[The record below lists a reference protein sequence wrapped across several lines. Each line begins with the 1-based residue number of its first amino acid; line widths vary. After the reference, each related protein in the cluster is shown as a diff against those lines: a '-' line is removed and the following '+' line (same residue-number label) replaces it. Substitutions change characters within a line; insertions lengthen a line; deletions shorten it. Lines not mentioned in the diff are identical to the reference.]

1 MKVAYVV
8 QQFPPEVG
16 AGPARVVELAERWV
30 RDGAEVTVITA
41 MPSRMVPGQ
50 RAGAP
55 APAYRH
61 RIFMKEKWDELNVL
75 RSWCYSSPKGGTL
88 RTVTN
93 NSTFMLTALAHGLIK
108 LPRVDVLIASSPPF
122 FPHIAGR
129 LLAGARSV
137 PLVLELRDLWPDYL
151 VGMGVIR
158 RESRA
163 GRALFALERSLL
175 RAASAVV
182 VVTESFARI
191 VEAKGIHRDRIVV
204 IPNGVDLDSYY
215 PSDESPPA
223 GRAPSKFTVGYL
235 GNFGAGQDLSVVVR
249 AAALLAAEDV
259 HFVMVGDGPDR
270 DRVERLARQAAV
282 RNIVIRDS
290 IPKEQTRAC
299 YHTFDVC
306 LVPLA
311 PIAELQSTIP
321 SKIFEIMACGRP
333 VLVSAGGEAARLIM
347 ESGTGMAV
355 PPGDAETMAAAIRRL
370 RDLSAADRR
379 RLGLNGRAYVRR
391 HYSRD
396 LLASRYMG
404 VLRRI
409 TKHHTVADAAAPA
422 ER

>member
-30 RDGAEVTVITA
+30 RGGAEVTVITA

-50 RAGAP
+50 RAGAA
-55 APAYRH
+55 APAYRR
-61 RIFMKEKWDELNVL
+61 RIFMNEQWDELNVL

-88 RTVTN
+88 RTVAN
-93 NSTFMLTALAHGLIK
+93 NSTFMLTALAHGLVK

-129 LLAGARSV
+129 LLAGARRV

-151 VGMGVIR
+151 VGMGLIR

-163 GRALFALERSLL
+163 ARGLFALERSLL

-191 VEAKGIHRDRIVV
+191 VESKGVHRDRVV
-204 IPNGVDLDSYY
+204 IIPNGVDLDRYY
-215 PSDESPPA
+215 PGDETPPA
-223 GRAPSKFTVGYL
+223 GLPRADFTVGYL

-270 DRVERLARQAAV
+270 DRVEQLVRDAAV
-282 RNIVIRDS
+282 TNITIRDS

-299 YHTFDVC
+299 YHAFDVC

-311 PIAELQSTIP
+311 PIPELQSTIP
-321 SKIFEIMACGRP
+321 SKIFEIMACERP
-333 VLVSAGGEAARLIM
+333 AIVSAAGEAARIM
-347 ESGTGMAV
+347 TESGAGIAV
-355 PPGDAETMAAAIRRL
+355 PPGDAEAMAAAIRHL
-370 RDLSAADRR
+370 RGLSTAERR
-379 RLGLNGRAYVRR
+379 RLGRGGRAYVRR
-391 HYSRD
+391 YYSRD
-396 LLASRYMG
+396 LLASRYMDA
-404 VLRRI
+404 LRRVAG
-409 TKHHTVADAAAPA
+409 HHAAPGAA
-422 ER
+422 EPSER